1 MPCSAASLR
10 TAGESRCLSPPS
22 ATSAGG
28 AAAGAGALPP
38 AGPGGASVCATPAS
52 FGFGWVAAP
61 AAAAPVSIC
70 AMTAPTRTVSPS
82 LTAIFTSLP
91 SNGEGISALTLS
103 VTTSTKGSSR
113 LTKSPSRLSHLS
125 TVPSVTDSP
134 SWGILICDTPM
145 SASVPEG
152 EISLR
157 RDPGIGRMVDPPSA
171 PVFSQDGRWYWDG
184 PLLARDDWPLMCF
197 GLEATPRIELGME
210 VLQTSALPLGYVAA
224 RS

>member
-10 TAGESRCLSPPS
+10 TAGESLCLSPPS
-22 ATSAGG
+22 ATSGGG

-38 AGPGGASVCATPAS
+38 AGSGGASVCATPAS

-103 VTTSTKGSSR
+103 VTTSTSGSSR
-113 LTKSPSRLSHLS
+113 LTKSPSCLSHLS
-125 TVPSVTDSP
+125 TVASVTDSP

-145 SASVPEG
+145 TASVPEG
-152 EISLR
+152 HPRAER
-157 RDPGIGRMVDPPSA
+157 SA
-171 PVFSQDGRWYWDG
+171 RGSGSVAALDGNHDLAAATLGDG
-184 PLLARDDWPLMCF
+184 LERFAGLLQSEGANSRTLDLAR
-197 GLEATPRIELGME
+197 E
-210 VLQTSALPLGYVAA
+210 S
-224 RS
+224 